1 MFVRRVH
8 LALPCSHLLVCAM
21 TMRPGVC
28 SRRPPPPRN
37 SSHEPPPH
45 HLAFASGALAF
56 AGDAVA
62 TAIASHP
69 LVAWARAAIPVKAL
83 SPPSTPRHRGPA
95 RASAGGAPDDTYLPA
110 ARARVLSIRGDGRC
124 LFRSIAR
131 SLALAAGRPLPEKL
145 EVGDADA
152 LRALAWKEMC
162 VVRKREFVDRMIVEG
177 NMDAYCSALRRPS
190 FYAGEAEMLALAD
203 VLRVPI
209 AVYLREG
216 GGGGGR
222 YRKIAEYGAEWGKVA
237 KGAAKTPVRVLYN
250 GYNHYDALQKL

>member
-1 MFVRRVH
+1 
-8 LALPCSHLLVCAM
+8 M
-21 TMRPGVC
+21 TMRRGVC
-28 SRRPPPPRN
+28 PRRPPTPPT
-37 SSHEPPPH
+37 SSHEPPPPR

-69 LVAWARAAIPVKAL
+69 LIAFARAAIPVKAA
-83 SPPSTPRHRGPA
+83 SPPATPRHGGSAP
-95 RASAGGAPDDTYLPA
+95 RASGGDVPDDTYLPA

-177 NMDAYCSALRRPS
+177 SMDAYCSALRRPE

-237 KGAAKTPVRVLYN
+237 KGGAKTPVRVLYN

>member
-1 MFVRRVH
+1 
-8 LALPCSHLLVCAM
+8 
-21 TMRPGVC
+21 MRPSVC
-28 SRRPPPPRN
+28 PRHPPPPPTSARD
-37 SSHEPPPH
+37 PPPPP

-56 AGDAVA
+56 AGDVVA
-62 TAIASHP
+62 TAVASHP
-69 LVAWARAAIPVKAL
+69 LVAWARAAIPVKAA
-83 SPPSTPRHRGPA
+83 SPLHRHHRDPP
-95 RASAGGAPDDTYLPA
+95 RASAGAAAPADDTYLPA
-110 ARARVLSIRGDGRC
+110 GRARVLPIRGDGRC

-177 NMDAYCSALRRPS
+177 NMDAYCTALRRPE

-216 GGGGGR
+216 GGGGGGR

-237 KGAAKTPVRVLYN
+237 KGGVKTPVRVLYN

>member
-1 MFVRRVH
+1 MR
-8 LALPCSHLLVCAM
+8 LAICP
-21 TMRPGVC
+21 
-28 SRRPPPPRN
+28 RRPPFPPT
-37 SSHEPPPH
+37 SFHDPPLPP

-56 AGDAVA
+56 ADHVVA
-62 TAIASHP
+62 TGFASHP
-69 LVAWARAAIPVKAL
+69 LVAWARAAIPVKAA
-83 SPPSTPRHRGPA
+83 SPPFTPRRRGPTQ
-95 RASAGGAPDDTYLPA
+95 ASADDVATNDTYLPVG
-110 ARARVLSIRGDGRC
+110 RARVLSIRGDGRC

-177 NMDAYCSALRRPS
+177 NMDAYCSALRRPE
-190 FYAGEAEMLALAD
+190 FFAGEAEMLALAD

-216 GGGGGR
+216 GGAGGR
-222 YRKIAEYGAEWGKVA
+222 FRKIAEYGAEWGKVA
-237 KGAAKTPVRVLYN
+237 KGAPKTPVRVLYN